1 MRIKFI
7 GDDDN
12 VLRCSAEGDITQ
24 DALSS
29 AREMFADTF
38 GDAVYGR
45 KVTLSLAETGFVDSS
60 GVGWLLRCHKRFQE
74 SGGALAIHSVQPM
87 VTQVF
92 NMLKLNQVLMLA
104 KDDNVAREKL
114 AAGGQ
119 AV

>member
-7 GDDDN
+7 GDDEN
-12 VLRCSAEGDITQ
+12 VLRCCAEGDITQ
-24 DALSS
+24 DSLA
-29 AREMFADTF
+29 AGREMFADTF

-45 KVTLSLAETGFVDSS
+45 RVALSLADTGFVDSS

-92 NMLKLNQVLMLA
+92 NMLKLNQVLILA
-104 KDDNVAREKL
+104 KDDQVAREKL
-114 AAGGQ
+114 ATGNT